1 MIKKTIAFLVLAS
14 AAVLFWFAFAIWS
27 GLYSIYSLPPTPGD
41 PEGSTLIVA
50 REEGEPMFNS
60 PQYKAPPKKAERSGG
75 IGFGSMNRSKR
86 PLDQRTLVEL
96 PYVDWAYQKSLEP
109 PAEEKPAN

>member
-1 MIKKTIAFLVLAS
+1 MTRTLTIGSLTLDSNLLLAPM
-14 AAVLFWFAFAIWS
+14 AGITN
-27 GLYSIYSLPPTPGD
+27 LPVR
-41 PEGSTLIVA
+41 LVA
-50 REEGEPMFNS
+50 REQGEPMFNS

>member
-1 MIKKTIAFLVLAS
+1 
-14 AAVLFWFAFAIWS
+14 
-27 GLYSIYSLPPTPGD
+27 
-41 PEGSTLIVA
+41 
-50 REEGEPMFNS
+50 
-60 PQYKAPPKKAERSGG
+60 
-75 IGFGSMNRSKR
+75 MNRSKR